1 VMLLFIS
8 VSIIPKMSFGD
19 GNYIEGS
26 IEKSD
31 DVHLELCIVPTSEKG
46 SPVDIAP
53 ACAGS

>member
-1 VMLLFIS
+1 MLLFIS